1 MSSLSNFITIIKN
14 AYAANHKQV
23 TLPHSKFNH
32 ALAQILSDH
41 GYLGEVKKI
50 DETPPK
56 LQCQL
61 LYLDEQALI
70 THLSLISKPGL
81 RRYTTSDK
89 IPYALSGRG
98 LVILSTSQGLMTDK
112 QARKKNLGGE
122 LICQIW

>member
-23 TLPHSKFNH
+23 TLPYSKFNH
-32 ALAQILSDH
+32 SLAQILSDH
-41 GYLGEVKKI
+41 GYLGEIKKI
-50 DETPPK
+50 DETPAK

-81 RRYTTSDK
+81 RRYTTTDN